1 MSFLKIE
8 GVSKKFDKTPVLKD
22 INLQIEKGSFVT
34 LLGPSGCGKTTLL
47 RIIAGLETSDTG
59 KVSSARTL
67 FFDHDHSKFEPPQK
81 RKLGFVFQDYA
92 LWPHM
97 TVEENIAFPLKMAKW
112 QTNDIRLR
120 VAEVL
125 ETVQLSA
132 HSKKRPNQLSGGQK
146 QRVSIGRAI
155 ASKPELILLDEPLS
169 NLDANL
175 REELGAEIRAL
186 TKELK
191 LTCINVT
198 HDRREAQ
205 QLSDQVAL
213 MKDGVIHQLG
223 TPEELFR
230 KPVDHWAASFVDA
243 GNILPAQLIDNE
255 KRGFAMIP
263 RNSIAIGDTG
273 QFEATVKQA
282 LFYGDRYELSMDFE
296 GVDVIAYLDRA
307 LLPGAAIKMNIRKD
321 DVYWIQ

>member
-1 MSFLKIE
+1 MNFLKIV
-8 GVSKKFDKTPVLKD
+8 GVSKQFDNTPVLND
-22 INLQIEKGSFVT
+22 INLTIEKGSFVT

-59 KVSSARTL
+59 KISSAQTL
-67 FFDHDHSKFEPPQK
+67 FFDHNSSIFEPPQK
-81 RKLGFVFQDYA
+81 RELGFVFQDYA

-112 QTNDIRLR
+112 RATDIQSR

-125 ETVQLSA
+125 ATVQLSA
-132 HSKKRPNQLSGGQK
+132 HSNKRPNQLSGGQK

-175 REELGAEIRAL
+175 REELGAEIRSL
-186 TKELK
+186 TKELG

-205 QLSDQVAL
+205 HLSDQIAL

-223 TPEELFR
+223 TPEELFK
-230 KPVDHWAASFVDA
+230 KPVDHWAAAFVDA
-243 GNILPAQLIDNE
+243 GNILPAQLIDN
-255 KRGFAMIP
+255 KRQGVALIP
-263 RNSIAIGDTG
+263 RNSIAIEDSGE
-273 QFEATVKQA
+273 FEATVKEA
-282 LFYGDRYELSMDFE
+282 IFYGDRYELSLDFA
-296 GVDVIAYLDRA
+296 GAKLTAYADRA
-307 LLPGAAIKMNIRKD
+307 LLLGTPIRMNIRRD
-321 DVYWIQ
+321 EIHWLQ

>member
-8 GVSKKFDKTPVLKD
+8 GVCKKFDKTPVLKD
-22 INLQIEKGSFVT
+22 INLQIDKGSFVT

-47 RIIAGLETSDTG
+47 RIIAGLESSDAG
-59 KVSSARTL
+59 KVSSAHTL
-67 FFDHDHSKFEPPQK
+67 FFDHNNCKFEPPQK

-97 TVEENIAFPLKMAKW
+97 TIEENIAFPLKMAKW
-112 QTNDIRLR
+112 QSADIRLR
-120 VAEVL
+120 VAEIL
-125 ETVQLSA
+125 ETVQLTA

-146 QRVSIGRAI
+146 QRVSIARAI

-175 REELGAEIRAL
+175 REELGAEIRSL
-186 TKELK
+186 TKELN

-205 QLSDQVAL
+205 QLSDQIAL

-223 TPEELFR
+223 TPEQLF
-230 KPVDHWAASFVDA
+230 KQPIDYWAASFVDA
-243 GNILPAQLIDNE
+243 GNILPAQLIDSE
-255 KRGFAMIP
+255 KQGFAMIP
-263 RNSIAIGDTG
+263 RNSIAISDSGE
-273 QFEATVKQA
+273 FEATVKQS
-282 LFYGDRYELSMDFE
+282 LFYDDRYELSIDFE
-296 GVDVIAYLDRA
+296 GVGVTAYLDRA
-307 LLPGAAIKMNIRKD
+307 LLPGTTVKMSFRKE
-321 DVYWIQ
+321 DVYWIH